1 MRHLNKK
8 YWPYSAVL
16 RESTIATVDAWCNE
30 VIGKEYDD
38 WYAYNNS
45 TYAFKTEEHLFLF
58 KLTWKT
64 SNETTTQYITEDY

>member
-8 YWPYSAVL
+8 HWPYSAVL
-16 RESTIATVDAWCNE
+16 RESTIAIVDEWCE
-30 VIGKEYDD
+30 KVIGRESTD

-64 SNETTTQYITEDY
+64 THETNTQYISEAY